1 MCARRYGI
9 SLRVLDSRYLFEQE
23 KSSSISTCNR
33 LLFCLLYKSRGPLPI
48 RKIDSINVERN
59 IWGKGR
65 IHQPDREVQKA
76 SDASA
81 DGYGVSVYYFITVFA
96 FQVP

>member
-9 SLRVLDSRYLFEQE
+9 FLRVLESRYLFEQE
-23 KSSSISTCNR
+23 KSSSISSCNR
-33 LLFCLLYKSRGPLPI
+33 LLFCLLYKSHGPLPI

-59 IWGKGR
+59 ISHSFINLTEKCKWC
-65 IHQPDREVQKA
+65 
-76 SDASA
+76 
-81 DGYGVSVYYFITVFA
+81 DGHGVSVYYFITVFA